1 MKKLVFILAFLM
13 ANIMCSAQG
22 GLFQR
27 GEEPELK
34 KNEVFNNR
42 VGSPGLPGHEG
53 QGNQSAPV
61 GAGTALLIGFG
72 AAYALYKKKSEK

>member
-1 MKKLVFILAFLM
+1 
-13 ANIMCSAQG
+13 MCSAQG

-42 VGSPGLPGHEG
+42 VGSPGLPGHGG
-53 QGNQSAPV
+53 QGNQ
-61 GAGTALLIGFG
+61 
-72 AAYALYKKKSEK
+72 